1 MATLQKV
8 MKQMKSGHWLMVAVV
23 VILVLGLYNYSS
35 GKGLARD
42 GMGTGAVNAVM
53 AAEQQMMGEVV
64 GGAGAPSGAAEKEHG
79 DFAPASGIQTSQHG
93 MSGADSAKMSLN
105 ATELL
110 PKDVNGAW
118 AQVPPHGLNELSNVN
133 MMASASL
140 LGKVSVNKNPSY
152 DIREPP
158 KVEATLQNTPFL
170 MSSYAT
176 HEDNHVQRPSLG
188 I

>member
-1 MATLQKV
+1 MATLQKL
-8 MKQMKSGHWLMVAVV
+8 MKQMKSSHWLVVAVV
-23 VILVLGLYNYSS
+23 VILLIGLYNYSS
-35 GKGLARD
+35 GKGMTRD
-42 GMGTGAVNAVM
+42 GMGTGVVNAVM
-53 AAEQQMMGEVV
+53 SAEQQMMGEVV
-64 GGAGAPSGAAEKEHG
+64 GGPGGPSGAAEKEHG
-79 DFAPASGIQTSQHG
+79 DFAPAAGIQTSQHG

-105 ATELL
+105 AADLL

-152 DIREPP
+152 DIRSEPQ
-158 KVEATLQNTPFL
+158 VDATLQNTPFL
-170 MSSYAT
+170 MSSYAS
-176 HEDNHVQRPSLG
+176 HEDNKVPRPGLA